1 MIYLPSTQVL
11 VEARTGAEL
20 QTLMVSPSWPVAV
33 AVHPTVT
40 RVLTVV
46 PRDQP

>member
-1 MIYLPSTQVL
+1 MIYLPSTKVL

-20 QTLMVSPSWPVAV
+20 QTPM
-33 AVHPTVT
+33 AVHPTVP

-46 PRDQP
+46 PRDRP